1 VTEKPSQRSLSVIA
15 TRLPYIDDRSL
26 SQAWR
31 SALHV
36 ASDGPASSARLER
49 RVSAEYRGAAQATS
63 PQTAG
68 SVASGSAR
76 VRAMNVANATRASA
90 AGAEL
95 ATRRVFDARTAAA
108 ARSAFA
114 RARSYPPFRSTL
126 TLDVAN
132 ERVHLLLRRDGPT
145 LHVVAVCR
153 PEVAETVRRA
163 LGAADAHLRLRGEAV
178 RSSVE
183 VAREVRA

>member
-1 VTEKPSQRSLSVIA
+1 VTEKPSQTSLSVIA

-36 ASDGPASSARLER
+36 ASDGPAAAMRSER
-49 RVSAEYRGAAQATS
+49 RGTAPSGRAERATTLKSASAAT
-63 PQTAG
+63 G
-68 SVASGSAR
+68 D
-76 VRAMNVANATRASA
+76 VRARASHVATVARAAA

-114 RARSYPPFRSTL
+114 RARSYPPFRSAL

-132 ERVHLLLRRDGPT
+132 ERVHLLLRRDGST

-163 LGAADAHLRLRGEAV
+163 LVAADAHLRLRGETV

-183 VAREVRA
+183 IAREVRA